1 MAFET
6 VDPLDKVKE
15 FYESRFKTD
24 GFAITVDKSKARL
37 FESAELAGRREA
49 GNLTLRI
56 AIHQLKAR
64 TFVTVSYE
72 GVEVLK
78 PGQ

>member
-15 FYESRFKTD
+15 FYENRFKID
-24 GFAITVDKSKARL
+24 GFEITTDKSTARV
-37 FESAELAGRREA
+37 FENAEIAGRREV
-49 GNLTLRI
+49 GNMTLRI

-64 TFVTVSYE
+64 TFVTVTYE
-72 GVEVLK
+72 GAENPK